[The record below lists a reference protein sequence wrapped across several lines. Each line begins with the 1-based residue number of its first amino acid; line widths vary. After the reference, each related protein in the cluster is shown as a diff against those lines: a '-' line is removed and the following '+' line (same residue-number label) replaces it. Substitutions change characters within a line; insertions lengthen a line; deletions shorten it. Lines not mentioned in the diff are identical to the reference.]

1 MFCVKCGT
9 MIPEESNFCP
19 NCGTE
24 VRKSNS
30 EENSTS
36 SPKEA
41 RESEPQMPIESVPQV
56 PTEQVPQVPI
66 EQVPQVPTES
76 VQQVPTEQVS
86 QIPNELAQQKPT
98 EPVTETL
105 PLVQDH
111 KSKKTAVIVALAVA
125 VVILATIV
133 VVLIATRDKSTPKN
147 EDESLQVTN
156 EEIITDPQDE
166 EPVIPDE
173 TDIDVEEDIE
183 KDKVEEPIVET
194 EESKFINLIKTLN
207 STDASLEKINVFE
220 DNYEPEDRK
229 SSYKWN
235 AKLFYSLEDISPDSY
250 EDGLINGYMIEK
262 KQLINA
268 DTNNLMEYEIYRN
281 PETDIVNKIV
291 SIEYKEDILEI
302 TDYYYMDNG
311 KVSFVF
317 VREDTN
323 YVPSYAVPSKD
334 GRRYYYNKDTMVK
347 WRVVE
352 DGVQKN
358 YVAGKEEKDRGGNSG
373 KITLYKDLSDEKQKN
388 YNKTEKKILNAAY
401 NTYKIVLEAQGLS
414 NIIGYV
420 SDISGQPL
428 NGATIHLYTEDYE
441 TEVYNCN
448 VDTEGKYSIV
458 VPSKERSYRIEIS
471 KDGFVTTVLYDINLN
486 QQLLGVYQ
494 ENICLVAD
502 NLNTDCN
509 TQLIV
514 CDAFNRA
521 YEYDGM
527 LRIDNATIRVRKG
540 VNNKYGEIYGNA
552 ETDSDGIVYMLLK
565 PGMYTVEVSKPGY
578 AVTYYTIT
586 VVQNNMMITINTTP
600 ILNDG
605 EIRIVLTWEDTP
617 WDLDSHLF
625 TPYDSTSGDTTYHI
639 WYGNSWDYNANN
651 LDVDDVNG
659 YGPETMTI
667 NNLGNGL
674 YKYYIADYTNCI
686 NGNTDS
692 EELSNSGAT
701 VDVYSAD
708 GLVQTFHVPT
718 NRPGVIWEVF
728 EIRNK
733 TIVPIQRYY
742 NNLDN
747 KTWWNNEK

>member
-9 MIPEESNFCP
+9 KISEESKFCL
-19 NCGTE
+19 NCGAE
-24 VRKSNS
+24 VRKSS
-30 EENSTS
+30 GEENRTDSHQ
-36 SPKEA
+36 
-41 RESEPQMPIESVPQV
+41 ESNESASQMPTEPVPQN
-56 PTEQVPQVPI
+56 PTEQVPQFTTGPTPQIINEPI
-66 EQVPQVPTES
+66 PQMMNKPGTEVLPP
-76 VQQVPTEQVS
+76 VQG
-86 QIPNELAQQKPT
+86 K
-98 EPVTETL
+98 
-105 PLVQDH
+105 
-111 KSKKTAVIVALAVA
+111 KSKITSVTIAVA
-125 VVILATIV
+125 AIILIAII
-133 VVLIATRDKSTPKN
+133 VVLILIMGKHKESPNKLETLHVTKEDSVADTQEDGTVVS
-147 EDESLQVTN
+147 DESNT
-156 EEIITDPQDE
+156 
-166 EPVIPDE
+166 
-173 TDIDVEEDIE
+173 DVEEE
-183 KDKVEEPIVET
+183 TVEEVVEET
-194 EESKFINLIKTLN
+194 EETKFINLVKTLN
-207 STDASLEKINVFE
+207 ESDTSLEKIDVFE
-220 DNYEPEDRK
+220 DNYKPEDRK

-235 AKLFYSLEDISPDSY
+235 PKLFYSLEDISPDSY

-281 PETDIVNKIV
+281 PETDTVNKIV

-302 TDYYYMDNG
+302 TDYYYSDNG

-323 YVPSYAVPSKD
+323 YVPSYAIPTKS

-347 WRVVE
+347 WRIVE
-352 DGVQKN
+352 DGEQKN
-358 YVAGKEEKDRGGNSG
+358 YVAGEEEKERGGNSG
-373 KITLYKDLSDEKQKN
+373 KVILYKNLSEEKQKN
-388 YNKTEKKILNAAY
+388 YNKTEKKMLNAAY

-420 SDISGQPL
+420 TDTSAKPL
-428 NGATIHLYTEDYE
+428 TGSTIHLYTEDYE
-441 TEVYNCN
+441 TEVYSCN

-458 VPSKERSYRIEIS
+458 IPSEERRYRIEIT
-471 KDGFVTTVLYDINLN
+471 KDGYVTTVLYDVDLN
-486 QQLLGVYQ
+486 KQLIGVYQ
-494 ENICLVAD
+494 ETICLVAD

-509 TQLIV
+509 TQLVV
-514 CDAFNRA
+514 CDAFNKA
-521 YEYDGM
+521 YDYDGM

-586 VVQNNMMITINTTP
+586 VVQNNMRININTTP
-600 ILNDG
+600 ILNEG
-605 EIRIVLTWEDTP
+605 EIRVVLTWEDTP
-617 WDLDSHLF
+617 RDLDSHLF

-639 WYGNSWDYNANN
+639 WYGNTWDYNANN
-651 LDVDDVNG
+651 LDVDDIDG

-674 YKYYIADYTNCI
+674 YKYYIADYTNCS
-686 NGNTDS
+686 NGYTDS
-692 EELSNSGAT
+692 MELSYSGAT